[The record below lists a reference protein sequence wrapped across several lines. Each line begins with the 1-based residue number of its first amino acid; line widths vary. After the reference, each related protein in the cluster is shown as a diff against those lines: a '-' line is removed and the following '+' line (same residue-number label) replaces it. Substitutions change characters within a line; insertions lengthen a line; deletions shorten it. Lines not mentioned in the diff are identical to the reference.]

1 MGQVEQIGD
10 QMVELTREDAESLR
24 QYLIDKYKILPGC
37 VEGLVWAKYGRL
49 DGFWVN
55 NDSMSEFYIEFCQ
68 RFVVRGAPSAS
79 MG

>member
-1 MGQVEQIGD
+1 MDQVKEIGD
-10 QMVELTREDAESLR
+10 QMVSLTREEAEALR
-24 QYLIDKYKILPGC
+24 QYVIDKYKILPGC

-55 NDSMSEFYIEFCQ
+55 HDSKSEFYIEFCQ
-68 RFVVRGAPSAS
+68 RFVVMAAPSAP